1 MTNHTMRL
9 SVPNLKVYD
18 PPHNEAFCNKL
29 ESVQYNATLAITQS
43 LGQSMENHKL
53 NPMLNSVLNLSRQ
66 DTDSED
72 CAVFINLN
80 PMGLHHIFFS
90 WYLKNPICIYSTC
103 GILRIFERNIAEQ
116 THLKTP
122 FFHGPLV
129 SGINLI

>member
-18 PPHNEAFCNKL
+18 PPQNEAFCSKL

-90 WYLKNPICIYSTC
+90 
-103 GILRIFERNIAEQ
+103 
-116 THLKTP
+116 
-122 FFHGPLV
+122 
-129 SGINLI
+129 